1 MNAPLNLRFCKIHQQ
16 YNFVNGFKITTQVK
30 FIETNNSSNTLEFSD
45 VFMMGVTPDNEFEEL
60 SSVQFSYPKRLSA
73 NGLDELWVIISENA
87 FTKIKKCA
95 KLYFVLQIAIPESSE
110 YFPLIFEITSPEW
123 LDSSWLVSDIT
134 CNQDFRN
141 VTVEEYF
148 LKSLEDARKAHS
160 IIQDFDAHLSKL
172 VFDKA
177 VAKKTHLLKKTQK
190 INADTV
196 KIRIIESEIGY
207 IKAGA
212 ECFFILV
219 ELENASAEERAFEI
233 SNLQLIDC
241 EKVNLTLVGYINSV
255 SPSADVLGSYTKDR
269 FYVGFK
275 TDKTKQ
281 KESSLTF
288 KFNIG
293 IHGYDEL
300 IEEEI
305 YFEKIGGNHSE
316 RIHKVK
322 PPQISANKEVQL
334 NSTQQMLEKIE
345 TLTQQLKKSLY
356 CLGNENGLVFD
367 KITLSI
373 NENKISIRGLVKKS
387 EKESI
392 DRIHFVVIDSTDRI
406 LETQSV
412 LLYSIKKINAWY
424 TFDESFYAPSNKIST
439 IIATL

>member
-1 MNAPLNLRFCKIHQQ
+1 MDTPISLQFCKIYQH
-16 YNFVNGFKITTQVK
+16 YNFINGFRITTKVK
-30 FIETNNSSNTLEFSD
+30 FTEANISANQLEFSD
-45 VFMMGVTPDNEFEEL
+45 IFIMGINEDKEFEDL
-60 SSVQFSYPKRLSA
+60 SAIQFSYPKRISFD
-73 NGLDELWVIISENA
+73 GLDELWLIISENSLK
-87 FTKIKKCA
+87 KIKRCVR
-95 KLYFVLQIAIPESSE
+95 LYLVFELLFSESHTT
-110 YFPLIFEITSPEW
+110 FPLFFELTSADW
-123 LDSSWLVSDIT
+123 LNSPWLVSHIICNSEVNHTDIGKISPK
-134 CNQDFRN
+134 CLEFAK
-141 VTVEEYF
+141 EAH
-148 LKSLEDARKAHS
+148 KS
-160 IIQDFDAHLSKL
+160 IQEFDAHLSKL
-172 VFDKA
+172 LFKKSL
-177 VAKKTHLLKKTQK
+177 AKKSLFEETPRM
-190 INADTV
+190 NADTV
-196 KIRIIESEIGY
+196 QIRIIESEIGY
-207 IKAGA
+207 IKAGS

-219 ELENASAEERAFEI
+219 ELENASNEERTFEI
-233 SNLQLIDC
+233 SDLRLFDC
-241 EKVNLTLVGYINSV
+241 EKVNLTLVGYINSI
-255 SPSADVLGSYTKDR
+255 SPTTNPLGPCTKDR

-305 YFEKIGGNHSE
+305 CFEKIGGNHSE

-322 PPQISANKEVQL
+322 PPKISANKEIQL
-334 NSTQQMLEKIE
+334 NPTQQMLEKTE

-356 CLGNENGLVFD
+356 CLGNENGLIFD

-373 NENKISIRGLVKKS
+373 NENKISICGLVKKS

-424 TFDESFYAPSNKIST
+424 TFSENFYAPSNKINT

>member
-45 VFMMGVTPDNEFEEL
+45 VFMMGVTPDNEFEDL

-87 FTKIKKCA
+87 FTKIRKCA
-95 KLYFVLQIAIPESSE
+95 KLYFVLQIAIQESSE
-110 YFPLIFEITSPEW
+110 YFPFIFEITSPEW

-141 VTVEEYF
+141 VTVEEHF

-177 VAKKTHLLKKTQK
+177 VAKKAHLLKETQK

-241 EKVNLTLVGYINSV
+241 EKVNLTLVGYINGV
-255 SPSADVLGSYTKDR
+255 SPSTDVLESYTKDR

-281 KESSLTF
+281 RESSVTF
-288 KFNIG
+288 RFNIG

-300 IEEEI
+300 IEEKI
-305 YFEKIGGNHSE
+305 RFEKIGGDYSEVLHKIKLPNVTVDKENH
-316 RIHKVK
+316 
-322 PPQISANKEVQL
+322 L
-334 NSTQQMLEKIE
+334 NASQQMLERIE

-356 CLGNENGLVFD
+356 CLGNENALVFD
-367 KITLSI
+367 KITLTMDEDRVQVS
-373 NENKISIRGLVKKS
+373 GLVKKR
-387 EKESI
+387 EKNAA
-392 DRIHFVVIDSTDRI
+392 DRVH
-406 LETQSV
+406 LV
-412 LLYSIKKINAWY
+412 LLDPADKILKTGSILLYFEKIDTWH
-424 TFDESFYAPSNKIST
+424 TFHEEFYVPSNKVSSV
-439 IIATL
+439 IATL